1 MSDSDNN
8 SNKSGSGGNAEPS
21 MEEIQASIRRIL
33 REEEESQRPPTEDQD
48 DDVLELDSS
57 MQVAQPPAG
66 TNVAEIHD
74 TGEQTSYGEETI
86 FPPERER
93 ELNIYQEPS
102 AGQNTAPYQEPEKE
116 ELMEDNVQIPKGLVG
131 DDATNSIANTIGS
144 LVHSI
149 SNERAVA
156 VSRGGIT
163 IEDLVREEIKPVL
176 KAWLD
181 TQLPSLVERVVR
193 AEIKRVID
201 RTSL

>member
-1 MSDSDNN
+1 
-8 SNKSGSGGNAEPS
+8 
-21 MEEIQASIRRIL
+21 
-33 REEEESQRPPTEDQD
+33 
-48 DDVLELDSS
+48 
-57 MQVAQPPAG
+57 
-66 TNVAEIHD
+66 
-74 TGEQTSYGEETI
+74 
-86 FPPERER
+86 
-93 ELNIYQEPS
+93 
-102 AGQNTAPYQEPEKE
+102 
-116 ELMEDNVQIPKGLVG
+116 MEDNVQIPKGLVG

>member
-1 MSDSDNN
+1 
-8 SNKSGSGGNAEPS
+8 

-33 REEEESQRPPTEDQD
+33 LEEEENQNALEEDQD
-48 DDVLELDSS
+48 DDVLQLDSS
-57 MQVAQPPAG
+57 MLAAPPAG
-66 TNVAEIHD
+66 RDDFNDLASD
-74 TGEQTSYGEETI
+74 PAPGTI
-86 FPPERER
+86 TAGREG
-93 ELNIYQEPS
+93 ELNIYQPPT
-102 AGQNTAPYQEPEKE
+102 AGPNNARLQETEKE
-116 ELMEDNVQIPKGLVG
+116 DLMEDNVQIPKGLVG
-131 DDATNSIANTIGS
+131 DEASNSIANTIGT

-149 SNERAVA
+149 STERAVA

-201 RTSL
+201 RT

>member
-1 MSDSDNN
+1 MKDDMMSDSSNDPNN
-8 SNKSGSGGNAEPS
+8 PGAAGGAEPS

-33 REEEESQRPPTEDQD
+33 REEDENQRLLEDDQE
-48 DDVLELDSS
+48 DDVLQLDAS
-57 MQVAQPPAG
+57 MRAVQPAPAKAAEASAPAQTVLPPEPAPEMNMYQPPSG
-66 TNVAEIHD
+66 GQD
-74 TGEQTSYGEETI
+74 
-86 FPPERER
+86 
-93 ELNIYQEPS
+93 S
-102 AGQNTAPYQEPEKE
+102 AYNPEPEE
-116 ELMEDNVQIPKGLVG
+116 EGPMENENSVQIPKGLVG
-131 DDATNSIANTIGS
+131 DEASNSIANSIGT

-149 SNERAVA
+149 STERAVA

-201 RTSL
+201 RT